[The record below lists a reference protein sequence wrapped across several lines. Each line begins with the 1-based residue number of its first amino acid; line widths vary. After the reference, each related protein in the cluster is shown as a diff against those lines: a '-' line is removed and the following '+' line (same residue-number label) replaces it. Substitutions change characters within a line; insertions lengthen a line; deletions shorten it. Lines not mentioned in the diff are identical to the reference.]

1 MTGRR
6 DIEDPELR
14 ERLRALR
21 VDPPAGEFQAS
32 LRRRLLA
39 AGPPPAPA
47 PWRRLWPERPRVLLW
62 PAAGLAAGVL
72 AFFAL
77 ARLHP
82 DGLARRVQPPGYAT
96 LLPATKVAVVRLNL
110 SAEVAVESAL
120 IRVTLP
126 PELAF
131 WVDGHELPLRAF
143 EWTQPLRS
151 GDNEIPI
158 AVRGQ
163 RPGRYRI
170 AVSARIGAER
180 VEDEV
185 FLEVVD
191 G

>member
-1 MTGRR
+1 MS
-6 DIEDPELR
+6 DIEDR
-14 ERLRALR
+14 EMRDRLRGLR
-21 VDPPAGEFQAS
+21 IDPPDGDFPAS

-39 AGPPPAPA
+39 AGPPPTLPW
-47 PWRRLWPERPRVLLW
+47 WRRLRPAADGRKILW
-62 PAAGLAAGVL
+62 PLAGVAAGAL
-72 AFFAL
+72 AFLAL
-77 ARLHP
+77 TWIQELRRHP
-82 DGLARRVQPPGYAT
+82 VAQTTTGYAT

-110 SAEVAVESAL
+110 SAEVAVERAH
-120 IRVTLP
+120 IRVALP

-131 WVDGHELPLRAF
+131 WLDGQELGQRAF

-151 GDNEIPI
+151 GDNEIAI

-170 AVSARIGAER
+170 SVSARIGDER
-180 VEDEV
+180 IEDEV

>member
-1 MTGRR
+1 MSHRGPADDR
-6 DIEDPELR
+6 ELR

-21 VDPPAGEFQAS
+21 FDEPDGEFQAS

-39 AGPPPAPA
+39 AGPPDPLPR
-47 PWRRLWPERPRVLLW
+47 WRRMWRWHLPRPVLW
-62 PAAGLAAGVL
+62 PALGAAVGVATFLALTAIQSTPRAPTLV
-72 AFFAL
+72 
-77 ARLHP
+77 
-82 DGLARRVQPPGYAT
+82 AT
-96 LLPATKVAVVRLNL
+96 RLPATKIALVRLNI
-110 SAEVAVESAL
+110 ATEVAVDAAH

-126 PELAF
+126 PELTF
-131 WVDGHELPLRAF
+131 WADGRELGQRSF

-170 AVSARIGAER
+170 AVTARIGDQQ

-185 FLEVVD
+185 VLEVVE